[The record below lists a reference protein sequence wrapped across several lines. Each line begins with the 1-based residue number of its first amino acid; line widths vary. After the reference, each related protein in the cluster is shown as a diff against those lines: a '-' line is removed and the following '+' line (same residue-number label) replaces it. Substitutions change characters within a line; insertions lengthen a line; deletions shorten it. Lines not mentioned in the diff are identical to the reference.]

1 MLNLIRIPIATDE
14 LSFWAADR
22 GWVKHR
28 NIISYDE
35 GRALHHLVNESF
47 GPGVFHTF
55 RLLVPP
61 RRAVGNL
68 YAYSGRNA
76 DQLRHLVD
84 LYARPEHLNVM
95 SHKRIESK
103 PVSKIW
109 YTGQTL
115 GFDIRIRPT
124 RRLSSDIESTSRRGF
139 KKGAEIDAFLQESLR
154 HHSKNPNGMANAG
167 RTRHTVYLDWLDEK
181 INSAVT
187 LDRPTCHIV
196 RFRRARVA
204 RGNAGSEGP
213 DATIQGNLTVADPAA
228 FTNILTR
235 GVGRHRAYG
244 YGMLL
249 LHPPN
254 RTIPIR

>member
-1 MLNLIRIPIATDE
+1 MLNLVRLPIATDK
-14 LSFWAADR
+14 LSIWAADR
-22 GWVKHR
+22 GWVKLR

-35 GRALHHLVNESF
+35 GRALHNLLCETF
-47 GPGVFHTF
+47 GPGVFRSF

-61 RRAVGNL
+61 RRIVGSL
-68 YAYSGRNA
+68 YAYSEKDA
-76 DQLRHLVD
+76 DQLRSLID

-95 SHKRIESK
+95 SYKLIESK
-103 PVSKIW
+103 PVPEIW
-109 YTGQTL
+109 CIGQIL
-115 GFDIRIRPT
+115 GFDIRLRPT
-124 RRLSSDIESTSRRGF
+124 RRLSSDIESTAGRGF
-139 KKGAEIDAFLQESLR
+139 KKGAEIDAFLQASLR
-154 HHSKNPNGMANAG
+154 HHPTNPNGMTNVG
-167 RTRHTVYLDWLDEK
+167 KTRHTVYLDWLDEQFA
-181 INSAVT
+181 SAAT
-187 LDRPTCHIV
+187 LDRSTCRIV
-196 RFRRARVA
+196 RFRRAPVA

-213 DATIQGNLTVADPAA
+213 DATIQGNLTVVDPAA